1 MNGMN
6 RIEAIDSIRGFALF
20 GILYAHVL
28 IWYSGSA
35 LPKEVYEQYTDTWST
50 VSFAVFGTFVLG
62 KFFTIFSFLFGYSFY
77 LQLQQFIKRNENYV
91 LRFSLRFVFLFAVGF
106 VHHIFWRGDILMI
119 YGLVA
124 FILLL
129 AIPLSDRALLFV
141 GIVLI
146 LNLPQLAA
154 YLQLEQHNVVL
165 PMESEA
171 LSHLSLLK
179 HGSFAQ
185 WISNNLQILTVK
197 MFFQLE
203 SGRLLK
209 TAGFMLLGLYAA
221 RNRWFT
227 MEGTIDLKKLFRY
240 TKKFLLGLLL
250 LALMLFVFEIISY
263 DTVKRTFHS
272 DLPLPFLY
280 EIWNITCS
288 FFYILFIYNISTN
301 GRSKL
306 LALLAYPGRLAM
318 TTYLSQSV
326 IGLMLFYPFGF
337 ALFEKTSPALNAL
350 LVFPIFAIQIVFSR
364 WWLKRFEMGPIE
376 MLLKRFTCLN
386 FEFLNK
392 YASIFLRWRL

>member
-77 LQLQQFIKRNENYV
+77 LQLQQFRKRNENYV
-91 LRFSLRFVFLFAVGF
+91 LRFSLRFLFLFVVGF
-106 VHHIFWRGDILMI
+106 VHHIVWRGDILMI

-129 AIPLSDRALLFV
+129 AIPLSDRALLLL
-141 GIVLI
+141 GIILI
-146 LNLPQLAA
+146 LNVPQLAA
-154 YLQLEQHNVVL
+154 YLQQDQHHVVL

-171 LSHLSLLK
+171 LSHLWLLK
-179 HGSFAQ
+179 HGTFAQ
-185 WISNNLQILTVK
+185 WISNNLQIVTVK
-197 MFFQLE
+197 MFFQIE

-221 RNRWFT
+221 RNGWFT
-227 MEGTIDLKKLFRY
+227 SEATIDLKKIFRHI
-240 TKKFLLGLLL
+240 KKFLGGLLV
-250 LALMLFVFEIISY
+250 LALTLFIFEVISY

-272 DLPLPFLY
+272 ALPLPFLY

-288 FFYILFIYNISTN
+288 FFYILLIYKISTK
-301 GRSKL
+301 GQSKL
-306 LALLAYPGRLAM
+306 LPLLAYPGRLAM

-326 IGLMLFYPFGF
+326 IGLIMFYPFAF
-337 ALFEKTSPALNAL
+337 ALFEKTSPALNAI
-350 LVFPIFAIQIVFSR
+350 LVLPIFATQILFSR
-364 WWLKRFEMGPIE
+364 WWLNRFELGPIE
-376 MLLKRFTCLN
+376 MILKRFTCLN